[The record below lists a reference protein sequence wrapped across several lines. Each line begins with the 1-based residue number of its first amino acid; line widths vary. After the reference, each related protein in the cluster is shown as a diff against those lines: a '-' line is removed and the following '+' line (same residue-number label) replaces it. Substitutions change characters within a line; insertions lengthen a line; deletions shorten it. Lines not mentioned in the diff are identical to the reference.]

1 VKPAAAPKS
10 SAACPGR
17 PAASPCYGPC
27 WTAPPAAGRGV
38 NTTPDGLRLVH
49 DLRRCLLEPPP
60 QIHPRT
66 PAADSAAENVRATA

>member
-1 VKPAAAPKS
+1 M
-10 SAACPGR
+10 
-17 PAASPCYGPC
+17 
-27 WTAPPAAGRGV
+27 